1 MKKVS
6 SVNSE
11 NISKLIYNIKEITSI
26 KKYIDVLTPKSLRG
40 DFKNGI

>member
-26 KKYIDVLTPKSLRG
+26 KNIFITKK
-40 DFKNGI
+40 FKRRF